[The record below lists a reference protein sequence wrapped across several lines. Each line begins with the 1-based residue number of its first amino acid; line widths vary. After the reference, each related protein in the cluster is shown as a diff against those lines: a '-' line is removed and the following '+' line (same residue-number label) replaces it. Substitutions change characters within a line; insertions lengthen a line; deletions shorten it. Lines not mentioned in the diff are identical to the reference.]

1 MFLFYLIFEDII
13 LLLELST
20 AFHQGLVFYIVPG
33 IYQFFPYGN
42 WINSVM
48 WVKKKLFCNII
59 SVINHIHTY
68 VGMFL
73 HSILFHWSL
82 FLSLYKYITVLK
94 ITLKT
99 QSLTPSGVYKS
110 SYLFSPLSTW
120 FWRLCMCMCF
130 WAVFLFYWSIFLIP
144 YQTLTY
150 WYFII
155 HPDVYRLKPLTL
167 FIFF

>member
-1 MFLFYLIFEDII
+1 M
-13 LLLELST
+13 S
-20 AFHQGLVFYIVPG
+20 
-33 IYQFFPYGN
+33 
-42 WINSVM
+42 
-48 WVKKKLFCNII
+48 KKELFCNII

-167 FIFF
+167 FIFLKIEIIRNHFLLCFSYLSWIMLTGFWMFECISGIIWS

>member
-1 MFLFYLIFEDII
+1 M
-13 LLLELST
+13 S
-20 AFHQGLVFYIVPG
+20 
-33 IYQFFPYGN
+33 
-42 WINSVM
+42 
-48 WVKKKLFCNII
+48 KKELFCNII

-99 QSLTPSGVYKS
+99 QSLTPGGVYKS

-167 FIFF
+167 FIFLKIEIIRNHFLLCFSYLSWIMLTGFWMFECISGIIWS

>member
-1 MFLFYLIFEDII
+1 M
-13 LLLELST
+13 S
-20 AFHQGLVFYIVPG
+20 
-33 IYQFFPYGN
+33 
-42 WINSVM
+42 
-48 WVKKKLFCNII
+48 KKELFCNII

-99 QSLTPSGVYKS
+99 QSLTPSGIYKS

-144 YQTLTY
+144 YQTLIY

-167 FIFF
+167 FIFLKIEIIRNHFLLCFSYLSWIMLTGFWMFECISGIIWS

>member
-1 MFLFYLIFEDII
+1 M
-13 LLLELST
+13 S
-20 AFHQGLVFYIVPG
+20 
-33 IYQFFPYGN
+33 
-42 WINSVM
+42 
-48 WVKKKLFCNII
+48 KKELFCNII

-167 FIFF
+167 FIFFLNWDNQKSFSPLFLLLVLNYVNWLLNVWMHFWNNLVIVCVLFM